1 MFKILQSRRVVT
13 AAAFALAAA
22 YSVGV
27 PAETVQAVSCR
38 APRARRDGP
47 RVVRGASPAGNG
59 PAAPKTGSV
68 RLSRPLCGLLGLCRL
83 ERWRLP

>member
-1 MFKILQSRRVVT
+1 PAPGR
-13 AAAFALAAA
+13 AAARAGGGVGGGGGRGGGGGGAA
-22 YSVGV
+22 
-27 PAETVQAVSCR
+27 PPPPP
-38 APRARRDGP
+38 PRARRDGP